1 VSAAVVVM
9 AVGIALVLLL
19 LGATLALAVGRIVR
33 GPTILDR
40 MIGSDMV
47 LTTVLLVIAAAIVIR
62 QDLSAVPVLVVI
74 AATSVFATVAVARA
88 VTPSTDPEDEG
99 MDATTPEQAVQAADE
114 AALAAQADDA
124 AASDEHGHTAGGQR

>member
-9 AVGIALVLLL
+9 AVGIALVLVL

-47 LTTVLLVIAAAIVIR
+47 LTTALVVIAAAMVVR
-62 QDLSAVPVLVVI
+62 RDLTGVPVLVVI
-74 AATSVFATVAVARA
+74 AATSVFATIAVARI
-88 VTPSTDPEDEG
+88 VTPSSDPSDEG
-99 MDATTPEQAVQAADE
+99 IDVTTPEHAAE
-114 AALAAQADDA
+114 EE
-124 AASDEHGHTAGGQR
+124 SK

>member
-9 AVGIALVLLL
+9 AVGIALVLVL

-47 LTTVLLVIAAAIVIR
+47 LTTALVVIAAAMVVR
-62 QDLSAVPVLVVI
+62 RDLTAVPVLVVI
-74 AATSVFATVAVARA
+74 AATSVFATIAVARI
-88 VTPSTDPEDEG
+88 VTPSSDPSDEG
-99 MDATTPEQAVQAADE
+99 IDVTTPEHAVE
-114 AALAAQADDA
+114 EE
-124 AASDEHGHTAGGQR
+124 SK